1 MSTSRKP
8 TASEELE
15 HIEDALVEILLN
27 ATGDELRAEITA
39 AGMDPDAYIAQMES
53 AIASARA
60 ECSRQRLEGARA
72 ALTAWRTKGRPPGD
86 AEREAAQAR
95 LQRLRSGDRALDEK
109 LMMAARKGE
118 GLSDHDLEGLLEH
131 LAELERQEREDGDE

>member
-15 HIEDALVEILLN
+15 HIEDALVETVLK
-27 ATGDELRAEITA
+27 ATGDELRAEMGA
-39 AGMDPDAYIAQMES
+39 AGIDPDAFIGEMDA

-60 ECSRQRLEGARA
+60 ESFRQRLEDART
-72 ALTAWRTKGRPPGD
+72 ALTAWRATSGPIGD
-86 AEREAAQAR
+86 VERESARAR
-95 LQRLRSGDRALDEK
+95 LEQLRSGDRALDEK

-118 GLSDHDLEGLLEH
+118 GLSEDDLEGLLED
-131 LAELERQEREDGDE
+131 LAELERLEQEDGGE